1 MQSSGEQP
9 GKRYSN
15 QNATSYA
22 GHPGY
27 NQKTGIYSYG
37 SGQDYQLR
45 STATSTSAYT
55 KESSYTIDSCNLSTN
70 GESFANQYATDP
82 NVASTGNS
90 YYNLPYGTAT
100 FLENGHNNTSTG
112 SISHNLSYVSPIG
125 LHPMISDNKNSTTYM
140 QSNSQISTTTTHS
153 AETRDVPHASYE
165 STSCVPQQST
175 ADYNTTECNAQ
186 VSNIDHMSG
195 LSVTISDL
203 TISTAQR
210 QQ

>member
-1 MQSSGEQP
+1 MQSSNDQP
-9 GKRYSN
+9 GKQYSN

-45 STATSTSAYT
+45 TTATSTSAYT
-55 KESSYTIDSCNLSTN
+55 KQSSYTIDSCTMSTN
-70 GESFANQYATDP
+70 GESFATQYATDP
-82 NVASTGNS
+82 NVTSTANS
-90 YYNLPYGTAT
+90 YFNLPYGTAT
-100 FLENGHNNTSTG
+100 FLENGHDNPSTG
-112 SISHNLSYVSPIG
+112 SMSHNLSYANPIG

-140 QSNSQISTTTTHS
+140 QSNSQISTTTTRS
-153 AETRDVPHASYE
+153 AETRDMPHASYD
-165 STSCVPQQST
+165 SCVPQQST
-175 ADYNTTECNAQ
+175 ADNNTTESTAR

-203 TISTAQR
+203 TISAAQR